1 MKLINILDEK
11 IYLGNMITQEKKIR
25 LSKALQTSLVQCPK
39 DPMDNN
45 NNYHKKKKMD
55 FPFYKNDQKII
66 H

>member
-45 NNYHKKKKMD
+45 NNYHKKKKRKG
-55 FPFYKNDQKII
+55 FPIL
-66 H
+66 